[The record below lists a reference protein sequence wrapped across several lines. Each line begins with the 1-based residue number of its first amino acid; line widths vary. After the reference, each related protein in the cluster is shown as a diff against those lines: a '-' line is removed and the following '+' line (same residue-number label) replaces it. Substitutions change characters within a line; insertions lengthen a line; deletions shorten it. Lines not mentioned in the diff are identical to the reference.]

1 MGLTR
6 SLQLDFSLEQE
17 IANSTCVNLAEYYNK
32 QLQSHFPCACQVCRV
47 AGGSLSLF
55 MNAQW
60 DQVEDTKVAEC
71 LLSLDSSLIA
81 LHPHNKQK
89 SAGCMLELLDLQN
102 DIPVSPKFIGASIGA
117 LPYYLNL
124 NTVQPPTTPV
134 LQISNNNSQFAI
146 EFVSKLFETNSQLAM
161 KNIEHSTKVTDAEW
175 KSIKESYMI
184 PNTALKFTVQHYAK
198 SPMDCLS
205 WLHSCASRCS
215 SILTS
220 SPLHVL
226 LEALTFI
233 MEAMIN
239 SSPKE
244 DVPVTQEHIDVLKGF
259 LALKPHGKEEWQK
272 NAFCC
277 IAALVLHSAD
287 SSKLSVVARG
297 RDPLANTRQGNW
309 LESLQLFIIFS
320 EMVQW

>member
-1 MGLTR
+1 
-6 SLQLDFSLEQE
+6 
-17 IANSTCVNLAEYYNK
+17 
-32 QLQSHFPCACQVCRV
+32 
-47 AGGSLSLF
+47 
-55 MNAQW
+55 
-60 DQVEDTKVAEC
+60 
-71 LLSLDSSLIA
+71 
-81 LHPHNKQK
+81 
-89 SAGCMLELLDLQN
+89 
-102 DIPVSPKFIGASIGA
+102 
-117 LPYYLNL
+117 
-124 NTVQPPTTPV
+124 
-134 LQISNNNSQFAI
+134 
-146 EFVSKLFETNSQLAM
+146 
-161 KNIEHSTKVTDAEW
+161 
-175 KSIKESYMI
+175 MI

-215 SILTS
+215 SIPKS
-220 SPLHVL
+220 SPLYVL

-244 DVPVTQEHIDVLKGF
+244 DVPVTQEHVDVLKGF

-272 NAFCC
+272 NAFRC

-287 SSKLSVVARG
+287 SSNLSVVARG

-320 EMVQW
+320 EMCKW